1 MENFVDEIYQKSHR
15 SHHGKLLSAK
25 CHSTHSS
32 IDASIIQG
40 EQGFHE
46 FHFADSWWS
55 HKGQATG
62 RQSSVPKTGC
72 FFFPFKMLWHLM
84 FFIDQENLLTS
95 TCPQSTNRDFAKILR
110 IASEQNVPITNA
122 MSRVKSALKWNFRNH
137 AKVCGFLIGP
147 HLVFVA
153 PTYSPWNYHSA
164 WK

>member
-1 MENFVDEIYQKSHR
+1 M
-15 SHHGKLLSAK
+15 LSAK

-84 FFIDQENLLTS
+84 TFFTKKLTNINLPSIHQSRFRENFEGCERAKRANNQRPVTCQECPEMKFSEARERLRLFNRPSLGFCCRNLH
-95 TCPQSTNRDFAKILR
+95 P
-110 IASEQNVPITNA
+110 
-122 MSRVKSALKWNFRNH
+122 LK
-137 AKVCGFLIGP
+137 LP
-147 HLVFVA
+147 
-153 PTYSPWNYHSA
+153 
-164 WK
+164 